1 MADQDFKIN
10 VVTTANLSGI
20 QQTGTALQNLSKQQL
35 AQQQAVQAAAYEV
48 GRALRIALGGAVIAG
63 GYKFVSDLRAAAV
76 SIEKLSAE
84 MDKQGAQL
92 VKNAQ
97 AMAELTKFATTNAD
111 VIKIAEGSLKSVEQ
125 TQKAMLDSAAE
136 ELTLW
141 QKIQDVWA
149 KGFRDTGPQA
159 AALKLKQEMAA
170 QNFEMARQH
179 ALQDITVAKFMEAKR
194 AAQTYSETISE
205 LNQKIDEQE
214 KLAAT
219 HLAQGDVQSYL
230 SSASA
235 AEKYKAQL
243 QDVTNTRNK
252 SVDDISKK
260 IDAADPNV
268 KAVLMNEQAA
278 AAAEPGSRDQDLFQQ
293 SADQI
298 KKSFS
303 PEQQRQYT
311 KIQGTEKKVG
321 DQSEVIRILNELKDI
336 WR

>member
-10 VVTTANLSGI
+10 VVTTANLQGI
-20 QQTGTALQNLSKQQL
+20 QQTGAALGQLSKQQL
-35 AQQQAVQAAAYEV
+35 AQQQAVQNAAYEV

-76 SIEKLSAE
+76 AIEKLSAE

-92 VKNAQ
+92 VRNAQ
-97 AMAELTKFATTNAD
+97 AMAELTKYATTNAD

-125 TQKAMLDSAAE
+125 TQKAMIDAAAE

-141 QKIQDVWA
+141 QKIQDVWTT
-149 KGFRDTGPQA
+149 GFKDTGPQA
-159 AALKLKQEMAA
+159 AALKLKQEMAS

-179 ALQDITVAKFMEAKR
+179 ALQDISVAKFMEAKR
-194 AAQTYSETISE
+194 ASQTYSQTIAE
-205 LNQKIDEQE
+205 LNQKIKENEQ
-214 KLAAT
+214 LAAT

-235 AEKYKAQL
+235 AEKYKQQL
-243 QDVTNTRNK
+243 SQVTNERDK
-252 SVDDISKK
+252 SVSKISNA
-260 IDAADPNV
+260 IDQADPQV

-278 AAAEPGSRDQDLFQQ
+278 ALSPFGSRE
-293 SADQI
+293 ADQYR
-298 KKSFS
+298 KAAQTFAKVLS
-303 PEQQRQYT
+303 PEQQDQLN
-311 KIQGTEKKVG
+311 KIRGGESKVG
-321 DQSEVIRILNELKDI
+321 GQEEVIRLLQELKDI